1 MQIKATMRYQS
12 TSCLMAKMKNTDD
25 TKVWQWCRET
35 GSLIHCWWENDTV
48 ILEDSLAVPH
58 KLKYSLTLQLSNH
71 TLLWAFVLEKWKTC
85 SQKYQYRNIH
95 GSCICDGQKLE
106 TSQMFFIVWIDK
118 YAVVHP
124 YNKVLLT
131 DLSQAEI
138 GLISRNHFRLKM

>member
-25 TKVWQWCRET
+25 NKSWQWCRKT
-35 GSLIHCWWENDTV
+35 GSLIHCWWENGTV

-58 KLKYSLTLQLSNH
+58 KLKYSLTLQLSRH
-71 TLLWAFVLEKWKTC
+71 TSLQAFILEKWKPC
-85 SQKYQYRNIH
+85 SHKNLYVNIH
-95 GSCICDGQKLE
+95 GSCVCGGQKLE

-124 YNKVLLT
+124 YHKILLI
-131 DLSQAEI
+131 DLSQLEI
-138 GLISRNHFRLKM
+138 GLSLNKPI